1 MAERKE
7 RRDAA
12 EHRRIILQ
20 KAKSLF
26 AEHGVEGVSMYQI
39 ARSAGVG
46 QGTLYRRY
54 AGKSD
59 LCLDII
65 QESFRVLCDE
75 LTRYLDRHRDTPVRE
90 RLDMAIGKWLA
101 FIEDKTP
108 WIGELRP
115 RECESELFFASS
127 LYVTVHGLFR
137 SLLEEAG
144 RLPGAAAID
153 AVLAADGIIASASP
167 FLYSHQRQGRGYSME
182 AIKRH
187 LLALYVDPLCGRRL
201 PGETTQTDG
210 NSSLQPFM

>member
-26 AEHGVEGVSMYQI
+26 AEHGVEGVSMHQI

-65 QESFRVLCDE
+65 QESFHSLYDE
-75 LTRYLDRHRDTPVRE
+75 LTRYLDSHREIHVRE
-90 RLDMAIGKWLA
+90 RLDTVIGKWLA
-101 FIEDKTP
+101 FIEEKTP
-108 WIGELRP
+108 WLGELRP
-115 RECESELFFASS
+115 RECESELFFASP
-127 LYVTVHGLFR
+127 LYVSIHGLFR

-153 AVLAADGIIASASP
+153 AVLAADAIIASASP
-167 FLYSHQRQGRGYSME
+167 FLYCHQRQGRGYSME
-182 AIKRH
+182 TIKRH
-187 LLALYVDPLCGRRL
+187 LLALYVDPLCGSRTA
-201 PGETTQTDG
+201 GETSTCAGTAP
-210 NSSLQPFM
+210 LQRFV